1 MTQLPPDEPPPPPP
15 QSHAEDEAD
24 VVVDRP
30 IGTRSFVYGAKVLVT
45 AIVAL
50 LLTVGSGRDLWSA
63 FWILVAVGVVG
74 ISFGVIE
81 RSTTRGA
88 ERVSQRRVNVD
99 VLLTVVVA
107 LVVNALVVVS
117 ER

>member
-1 MTQLPPDEPPPPPP
+1 MTQQPADDAAHP
-15 QSHAEDEAD
+15 EDESD

-45 AIVAL
+45 AVVAL

-63 FWILVAVGVVG
+63 FWILVAAGIVG
-74 ISFGVIE
+74 ISFAFIE
-81 RSTTRGA
+81 RSTARGA

-99 VLLTVVVA
+99 VLLTVAVA